1 MDSDPESVWI
11 PTGIR
16 RNPCGFERNPQE
28 SMVHFDQKK
37 PVLGEFTRVSSTRNG
52 GSSQKTQYIS
62 SKTRFICSRIDHH
75 PPPESAGIR
84 VDFGPES
91 VWIPA
96 GIRGGLVVRCGCG
109 RTGRRRPVGREG
121 RAHRRPEGVR
131 SRQWGGRE
139 GPLEAGGERELG
151 GAGAK
156 EGVCFGK
163 SRRRTDVVAA
173 AKPCTPGQIFQ
184 GTGSHDMMLP
194 GIKSSTAQGGG
205 PW

>member
-1 MDSDPESVWI
+1 M
-11 PTGIR
+11 
-16 RNPCGFERNPQE
+16 
-28 SMVHFDQKK
+28 
-37 PVLGEFTRVSSTRNG
+37 LGEFTRVSSTRNG
-52 GSSQKTQYIS
+52 GSSQKAQYIS
-62 SKTRFICSRIDHH
+62 SKIRFICSRIDHH

-96 GIRGGLVVRCGCG
+96 GIRVDSGQMRLRPHVQAGGG
-109 RTGRRRPVGREG
+109 
-121 RAHRRPEGVR
+121 
-131 SRQWGGRE
+131 QWGGRGGPTGGERECGAGSGAGGE

-163 SRRRTDVVAA
+163 SRRRADVVAA

-184 GTGSHDMMLP
+184 GTGLHDMMLP
-194 GIKSSTAQGGG
+194 DIKSLTA
-205 PW
+205 